1 MIYFSTVQYT
11 KNYSH
16 NKMIIEI
23 VNAADRIKGIIY
35 PQKSNW
41 FDKNNILL
49 YVYLLFLLQTTLI
62 RGVTGFTAFKK
73 NEIINELNVCK
84 KHPF

>member
-49 YVYLLFLLQTTLI
+49 YVYLLFYTSDNI
-62 RGVTGFTAFKK
+62 DSGGDGIYGV
-73 NEIINELNVCK
+73 
-84 KHPF
+84 

>member
-49 YVYLLFLLQTTLI
+49 YVYLLFFYFRQHWFGGWRDLRRLK
-62 RGVTGFTAFKK
+62 RMK
-73 NEIINELNVCK
+73 
-84 KHPF
+84 

>member
-23 VNAADRIKGIIY
+23 VNAADRIKGIIC

-41 FDKNNILL
+41 FDKNNILP
-49 YVYLLFLLQTTLI
+49 YVYLLFFTSDNI
-62 RGVTGFTAFKK
+62 DSGGDGIYGV
-73 NEIINELNVCK
+73 
-84 KHPF
+84 

>member
-23 VNAADRIKGIIY
+23 VNVADRIKGIIY

-41 FDKNNILL
+41 YPQKSNWFDKNNLLL
-49 YVYLLFLLQTTLI
+49 YVYLLLFTSDNI
-62 RGVTGFTAFKK
+62 DSGDEGIYGV
-73 NEIINELNVCK
+73 
-84 KHPF
+84 

>member
-1 MIYFSTVQYT
+1 
-11 KNYSH
+11 
-16 NKMIIEI
+16 MIIET

-49 YVYLLFLLQTTLI
+49 YVYLLVISTF
-62 RGVTGFTAFKK
+62 
-73 NEIINELNVCK
+73 
-84 KHPF
+84 

>member
-11 KNYSH
+11 KNCSH
-16 NKMIIEI
+16 NEMIIEI
-23 VNAADRIKGIIY
+23 VNGADRIKGIIY

-49 YVYLLFLLQTTLI
+49 YVYFFLLQTTLI
-62 RGVTGFTAFKK
+62 RGVRGFKAFKK
-73 NEIINELNVCK
+73 NEIINKLNVCK